1 MRLRSVSLQRSRSTK
16 IPVTADEAF
25 DVIAPWCSISVRAV
39 WCATDEEAWSP
50 PGRRADHYQSIDV
63 SHAPVDHERHLVHGG
78 DR

>member
-16 IPVTADEAF
+16 IPVTPDEAF
-25 DVIAPWCSISVRAV
+25 DVIAPWCPTSVCAV
-39 WCATDEEAWSP
+39 RCATDEEAWSP